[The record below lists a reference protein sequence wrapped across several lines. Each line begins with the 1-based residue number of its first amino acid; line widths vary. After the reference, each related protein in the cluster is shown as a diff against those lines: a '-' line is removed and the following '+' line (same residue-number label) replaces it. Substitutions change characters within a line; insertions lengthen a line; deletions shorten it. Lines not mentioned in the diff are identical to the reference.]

1 MIDPEVGTTLIME
14 ARHTTYVNL
23 DESKHSDLEHV
34 LGNVVKISKTW
45 LASYMIGHHR
55 SE

>member
-23 DESKHSDLEHV
+23 DESKHSDLEQV
-34 LGNVVKISKTW
+34 LGNV
-45 LASYMIGHHR
+45 A
-55 SE
+55 E